1 MAISMRPAVP
11 EDRTRI
17 VDLYLALRDHHRA
30 LQPANP
36 RYLVPRSGWER
47 TIDRAMANDEA
58 KVIVAEEDGVIVG
71 FMKLA
76 FVEKPWGKSCEVET
90 LVIDDPRRSLGIG
103 RRLMDEAERIA
114 RDSGA
119 AGVRVDVLFENES
132 AREFYERLGYTRTS
146 IRLGKAIDPGG
157 SF

>member
-1 MAISMRPAVP
+1 MTISLRPAVP

-17 VDLYLALRDHHRA
+17 VDLYLALRDHHRS

-36 RYLVPRSGWER
+36 RYSVPRAGWER
-47 TIDRAMANDEA
+47 TIDRAMLNDEA
-58 KVIVAEEDGVIVG
+58 RVIVAEEDGVIAG

-119 AGVRVDVLFENES
+119 AGVRVDVLFENER

-146 IRLGKAIDPGG
+146 IRLGKAIEPGG

>member
-1 MAISMRPAVP
+1 MTISMRPAVP

-17 VDLYLALRDHHRA
+17 VDLYLALRDHHRS

-36 RYLVPRSGWER
+36 RYSVPRAGWER

-58 KVIVAEEDGVIVG
+58 RVIVAEEDGIIVG

-114 RDSGA
+114 RDSEA
-119 AGVRVDVLFENES
+119 AGVRVDVLFENVR

-146 IRLGKAIDPGG
+146 IRLGKAIEPGG
-157 SF
+157 TF

>member
-1 MAISMRPAVP
+1 MTIHLRPAVP

-36 RYLVPRSGWER
+36 RYSVPRAGWEQ
-47 TIDRAMANDEA
+47 TIDRAIVNDEVR
-58 KVIVAEEDGVIVG
+58 VIVAEEDGVIAG

-90 LVIDDPRRSLGIG
+90 LVIDDPHRSLGLG

-146 IRLGKAIDPGG
+146 IRLGKTIEPGG